1 MAAPIRVT
9 GLRSGVGG
17 PDTPA
22 LHDIT
27 DMDTTAR
34 SMVSELAQFSILKS
48 VSDPDL
54 QRLLQIGRVR
64 TVPANHVLVREN
76 EASTSVYFL
85 LSGEVRVF
93 ITGSDRR
100 EATVNILNAGS
111 WFGELAILG
120 DGLRSAS
127 VVAMTPSR
135 VLSVPGPILRGI
147 LVHYPDA
154 AERLLE
160 TLGLRVRG
168 LTETVRGFA
177 LGDVYHRLAQ
187 LFGELAIEHGG
198 ERFIPNLPPQRE
210 LAARCG
216 ASREMV
222 ARVLRELRKGG
233 YVETSRQRIVLKKA
247 LPARF

>member
-1 MAAPIRVT
+1 
-9 GLRSGVGG
+9 
-17 PDTPA
+17 
-22 LHDIT
+22 
-27 DMDTTAR
+27 MDTTVR
-34 SMVSELAQFSILKS
+34 NMVSELSGFSILQPL
-48 VSDPDL
+48 SDADL

-64 TVPANHVLVREN
+64 AVPANHLLVSEN
-76 EASTSVYFL
+76 EASTAVYFL
-85 LSGEVRVF
+85 LSGEARVF
-93 ITGSDRR
+93 ITGADKR
-100 EATVNILNAGS
+100 EATVNSLKAGS

-127 VVAMTPSR
+127 VVTTAPSR
-135 VLSVPGPILRGI
+135 VLSVPGPLLRGI
-147 LVHYPDA
+147 LVRYPEA

-160 TLGLRVRG
+160 TLGRRIRG

-198 ERFIPNLPPQRE
+198 ERFIPNPPPQRE

-233 YVETSRQRIVLKKA
+233 YVQTSRQRIVLKKP